1 MHVIAAKAECFYEAL
16 QPSFKTYAKNIV
28 KNASAMADEFMKN
41 NVKVI
46 SNGTDNHLMLIDV
59 KKSFGITGDIAEKTL
74 DKIYITV
81 NKNTIPNETEKP
93 SVTSGIRIGTP
104 AMTTRG
110 LNEKDFRL
118 IADIIIK
125 ALNNYNNVNVLN
137 ELKKEVIDITKKYP
151 LKNIK

>member
-1 MHVIAAKAECFYEAL
+1 
-16 QPSFKTYAKNIV
+16 
-28 KNASAMADEFMKN
+28 MADEFIKN
-41 NVKVI
+41 NVKII
-46 SNGTDNHLMLIDV
+46 SGGTDNHLMLLDV
-59 KKSFGITGDIAEKTL
+59 KSSFNITGDVAEKTL

-110 LNEKDFRL
+110 LNDKDFRR
-118 IADIIIK
+118 IANIIIK
-125 ALNNYNNVNVLN
+125 ALRNIDNAKVLN

-151 LKNIK
+151 LKNIR